1 MIKQRL
7 VPCVS
12 MGLAA
17 LCAGCASAPPAATQ
31 ASEPQ
36 PAVTEAPAAT
46 PAPLVTTPP
55 KVRIDRSALK
65 DVGTSGPLDYS
76 DARLWMCRPGNDPD
90 ECDRD
95 LNATEF
101 LADGSRKVVEHQ
113 KAAAPEFDCFYVYP
127 TVKLTSAGPMTDFA
141 NSDIVLDPLLAQ
153 AARFNGMCR
162 VYAPLYR
169 QNGIVPG
176 SERTRPAAGGNEFAL
191 GLGDVRSA
199 FKYYLEHL
207 SEGRKFVLIGH
218 SQGTGMLMGMMAQ
231 DVDPVPAVRDR
242 MISALLIGGRFMVPE
257 GKVQGGSLQNI
268 PICEKPGQV
277 GCVIAYA
284 SYSKEVPPTPTA
296 LFGRSAEGQ
305 RAACTEPAALAGKP
319 GPYKGSYLRLARVN
333 PTFAADGSDKL
344 PTDITTPYVLYRDVF
359 TGACQHKDGF
369 DYLEIALAMP
379 KGDPRVPP
387 PYRSAAIEG
396 RGFGLHLMDYNLVLE
411 DLMQAVSLQARA
423 ALH

>member
-1 MIKQRL
+1 MTKQSL
-7 VPCVS
+7 YPCVWI
-12 MGLAA
+12 GLAA
-17 LCAGCASAPPAATQ
+17 FGAGCASAPPAATQ
-31 ASEPQ
+31 ATEP
-36 PAVTEAPAAT
+36 APAAAAEAAP
-46 PAPLVTTPP
+46 PAAVATPP
-55 KVRIDRSALK
+55 KVKIDRSALK
-65 DVGTSGPLDYS
+65 DVGTSGPLDYG
-76 DARLWMCRPGNDPD
+76 DPRLWMCRPGNDPD

-95 LNATEF
+95 LTATEF
-101 LADGSRKVVEHQ
+101 LADGSRKVVQHQ

-153 AARFNGMCR
+153 AARFSSMCR

-176 SERTRPAAGGNEFAL
+176 SERTRPPSGPAEFAL
-191 GLGDVRSA
+191 GLGDVRNA
-199 FKYYLEHL
+199 FKYYLDNL
-207 SEGRKFVLIGH
+207 SQGRKFVLIGH

-257 GKVQGGSLQNI
+257 GKAQGGSLQNI

-284 SYSKEVPPTPTA
+284 SYSKEIPPNATA
-296 LFGRSAEGQ
+296 LFGRSADGQ

-344 PTDITTPYVLYRDVF
+344 PKDITTPYVLYRDVF
-359 TGACQHKDGF
+359 TGACKHQDGF
-369 DYLEIALAMP
+369 DYLEISLAMP
-379 KGDPRVPP
+379 PGDPRVPP
-387 PYRSAAIEG
+387 PYRNAAIEG

-411 DLMQAVSLQARA
+411 DLMQAVSLQAQA
-423 ALH
+423 ALR